1 MEPQSV
7 SEVGET
13 RGVHSPS
20 QAHLPSPVD
29 QPPQSIGEISQIV
42 ILRCAFRA
50 MEVRGQDHVSEYSGR
65 SRS

>member
-13 RGVHSPS
+13 RGVSSTS
-20 QAHLPSPVD
+20 QAHSHSPGD
-29 QPPQSIGEISQIV
+29 ESAEMSLGEISMVV

-50 MEVRGQDHVSEYSGR
+50 MEIDHPPR
-65 SRS
+65 RA